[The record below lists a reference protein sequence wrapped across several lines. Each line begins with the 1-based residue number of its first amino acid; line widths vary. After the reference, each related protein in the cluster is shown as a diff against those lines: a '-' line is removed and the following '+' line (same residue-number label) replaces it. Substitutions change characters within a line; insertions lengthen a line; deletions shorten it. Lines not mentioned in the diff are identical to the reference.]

1 MSGQPQ
7 QQGAP
12 VVRRGRGTFRQGLH
26 STAEGTGSS
35 QLSAEASQQ
44 RGAALA
50 AAAAGRFAFA
60 FEKPSKPI
68 DITGA
73 GELEQAETARVQL
86 FRKERRRRQLIVVGN
101 LKPMLS
107 YGVCKLFGHSGPKPL
122 RLQRK
127 IIKMVHLAQ
136 PLVRPP
142 PREPPHVPVDAGGE
156 DREGQLQH
164 EVKEELIVDQHDGD
178 ENSTPV
184 SPTSTAAGAA
194 AAPSVETRSTAWAT
208 SAPPQLVTNQNDD
221 DDDDDDEPSATD
233 TVMQPLTTDPSLVT
247 TDERTASFPVLTM
260 KRFKGLAAY
269 FEGHIKELW
278 KLEDITRQR
287 VQLTIDFGAAYVCG
301 TNNQNRLASNTT
313 FPELVEKWNDES
325 LQVYF
330 IPDCPPCVSRA
341 VDACCREEGILVDHS
356 YSIVKLTFFSQ
367 QKQTRS
373 VARAM
378 WSGDLNAFELIDVE
392 SLGLT
397 FDYTIFSVDTKSLQ
411 PQQVQVDDDEAIKK
425 MVAFPIQL
433 SFRAFHRSKNVAEHG
448 ASATAKAVL
457 ARLTEAEHNIIRH
470 GSASLYD
477 ALDLTAV
484 CEADDRSN
492 DFKIESI
499 HIQHVDQKRLRNG
512 LFVEGSNSLLIE
524 GFGEAQKQ
532 LHLTLE
538 EEGRSQRGPRL
549 SFFKTRSNTVHWKM
563 NHDMSVEQNLESMDD
578 AMKWSEKVLSKAN
591 VFSAKESKAG
601 ATVAP
606 EAL

>member
-1 MSGQPQ
+1 MSGQPPP

-26 STAEGTGSS
+26 STGDAALSGSS

-73 GELEQAETARVQL
+73 GELEEAETARVQL
-86 FRKERRRRQLIVVGN
+86 FRKERRRRQLVVVGN
-101 LKPMLS
+101 LKLMLS

-142 PREPPHVPVDAGGE
+142 PREQPPYPGGDDA
-156 DREGQLQH
+156 QLESDVQ
-164 EVKEELIVDQHDGD
+164 ELVIDQKEAGD
-178 ENSTPV
+178 TDTP
-184 SPTSTAAGAA
+184 PAA
-194 AAPSVETRSTAWAT
+194 AAPPSPYVDTRSTAWAT
-208 SAPPQLVTNQNDD
+208 SAPPQLQRNQQDNEGD
-221 DDDDDDEPSATD
+221 DDDDDDEPSEMD
-233 TVMQPLTTDPSLVT
+233 TVMQPLTTDPSIVNT
-247 TDERTASFPVLTM
+247 EERTASFPVLTM
-260 KRFKGLAAY
+260 KRFKGVAAY
-269 FEGHIKELW
+269 FEQHIKELW
-278 KLEDITRQR
+278 ELEDIKRQR

-341 VDACCREEGILVDHS
+341 VDASCREEGVMVDHS

-397 FDYTIFSVDTKSLQ
+397 FEYTIFSVDKTALQ
-411 PQQVQVDDDEAIKK
+411 PQQTLVDDDEAMKK
-425 MVAFPIQL
+425 MVAFPMQL

-484 CEADDRSN
+484 CEADDLSN

-499 HIQHVDQKRLRNG
+499 HIQHIDQKRLRNG

-563 NHDMSVEQNLESMDD
+563 NHDQTVQQNLETMHV
-578 AMKWSEKVLSKAN
+578 AMKWGEKVLSKAN

-601 ATVAP
+601 ASVAP